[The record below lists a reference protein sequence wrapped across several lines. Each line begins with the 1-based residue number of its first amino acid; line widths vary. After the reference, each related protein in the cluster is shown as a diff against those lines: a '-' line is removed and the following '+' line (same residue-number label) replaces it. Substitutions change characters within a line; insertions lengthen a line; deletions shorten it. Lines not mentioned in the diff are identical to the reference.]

1 MDDQNKKI
9 AQEAAFHKALK
20 SYGYVFP
27 ETEEEL
33 QAFENS
39 ISKMKFEIPEKLDN
53 PSAFLKKGKIKGVG
67 NFNSFYDEE
76 VEENLAQAARE
87 GSDIPNDV
95 WQQME
100 KDRKNAEEA
109 NDDERAD

>member
-1 MDDQNKKI
+1 MNDQNKKV
-9 AQEAAFHKALK
+9 AQEEAFHKALK

-33 QAFENS
+33 QAFES
-39 ISKMKFEIPEKLDN
+39 GIFKMKFKIPEKFND
-53 PSAFLKKGKIKGVG
+53 PSAILEKGKIKRVG
-67 NFNSFYDEE
+67 DFNSFYDEE

-87 GSDIPNDV
+87 GSDIPSDV
-95 WQQME
+95 WEQME

-109 NDDERAD
+109 KDDEQAD